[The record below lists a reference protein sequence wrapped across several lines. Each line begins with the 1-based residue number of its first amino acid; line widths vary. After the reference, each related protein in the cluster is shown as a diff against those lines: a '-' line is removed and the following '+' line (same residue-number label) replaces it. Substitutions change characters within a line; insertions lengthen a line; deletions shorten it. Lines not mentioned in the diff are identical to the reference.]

1 MNNLNSNHCCR
12 FWQHAMRK
20 LPAYANDSLLFE
32 WSKFSSLCKRFAW
45 TTTSWTEQ
53 SSSLTTCSSLG
64 LWELTS
70 FTRTVPTHSKI
81 ILRSGWPLNLS
92 TADITFDISI
102 YNVGTYGV
110 LMQSLPLRTPPPP
123 TSNQTSFVCSIWSR
137 SVSPRSSRIVAIHAD
152 KGWLPFPLLFIPF
165 AKSYKESAIT

>member
-1 MNNLNSNHCCR
+1 MPSYDNKALLPNMLWSLGGFKERYTYMTNLNSNHWCH

-20 LPAYANDSLLFE
+20 LPVHANDSLLFE
-32 WSKFSSLCKRFAW
+32 WSKCFSLCKRFAR

-53 SSSLTTCSSLG
+53 SSSSTTCSSLG

-92 TADITFDISI
+92 TADITFDLSI

-110 LMQSLPLRTPPPP
+110 PMQSLPLK
-123 TSNQTSFVCSIWSR
+123 TS
-137 SVSPRSSRIVAIHAD
+137 PSSQ
-152 KGWLPFPLLFIPF
+152 PNLFCLFQMKQIGV
-165 AKSYKESAIT
+165 T